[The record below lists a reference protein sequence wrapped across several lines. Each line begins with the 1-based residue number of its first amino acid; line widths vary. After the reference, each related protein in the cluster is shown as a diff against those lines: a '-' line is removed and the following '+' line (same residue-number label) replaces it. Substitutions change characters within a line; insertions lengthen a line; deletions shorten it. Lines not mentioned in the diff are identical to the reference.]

1 MTSGTSVVSVTTPA
15 GWVALAWFTLACLA
29 GASASFS
36 LEGTRT
42 SYAQFRKWYPT
53 RNGTIEFEFMTGTPD
68 GVLLYTD
75 DGGYYDFVEIKLV
88 SGTVRLRY
96 NWGDG
101 ARVLTA
107 GKDLHIGRIH
117 HKVRLIRNDSL
128 TLLAVDDDVASSDGD
143 AVTVPTAPVLG
154 HQPHGPGGD
163 TNFGN
168 YSTNSYVYM
177 GGLPSW
183 YSTKLSS
190 LALPS
195 VVFEPRF
202 RGSIRNLLYAD
213 DASGRPRVQEL
224 MAYKVGKQK
233 LPDFALECGLGEMLH
248 DNVHRYER
256 IFEYDIF
263 GRTRCNRTTWETT
276 ISMILW
282 YKA

>member
-1 MTSGTSVVSVTTPA
+1 MISMSSGISVATTPM

-53 RNGTIEFEFMTGTPD
+53 RNGTIEFEFMTGIPD

-88 SGTVRLRY
+88 SGVVRLRY

-101 ARVLTA
+101 AKVLAA
-107 GKDLHIGRIH
+107 GKDLHIGRMH
-117 HKVRLIRNDSL
+117 HKVRLIRNNSL
-128 TLLAVDDDVASSDGD
+128 TLLAVDDEVVSSDGD
-143 AVTVPTAPVLG
+143 AITVPTAPVLG
-154 HQPHGPGGD
+154 GPQPHRGGGGD
-163 TNFGN
+163 TYFGN
-168 YSTNSYVYM
+168 YSTNSYVYV

-213 DASGRPRVQEL
+213 DDSGRPRVQEL
-224 MAYKVGKQK
+224 MAYKVSNK
-233 LPDFALECGLGEMLH
+233 LFKK
-248 DNVHRYER
+248 NTVSRYH
-256 IFEYDIF
+256 
-263 GRTRCNRTTWETT
+263 
-276 ISMILW
+276 
-282 YKA
+282 